1 MLSNLKGTGVAL
13 VTPLH
18 EDESI
23 DFGGLEKLI
32 DHVIDGGV
40 DYVVSLGTTGE
51 SPVFT
56 WEEKMSIVSHTLEY
70 CHGRIDV
77 VLGLGGNNT
86 REILEKLTIVAHLK
100 VAAMLSVSPYYNRPS
115 QEGIKNHYQ
124 QIAAASAHPI
134 VLYNVPFRTGSN
146 IESDTTLHLAEDR
159 NIIGIK
165 DATTDLRQVTR
176 VLRDRP
182 DDFLVLS
189 GEDSIAL
196 PLLSIG
202 GDGVISVLANLLPG
216 DFSSMV
222 SLARNNDFASAAA
235 VHQRLSPFYHLSSA
249 EGNPSSI
256 KAGLQAAGLMSCC
269 VRPPLA
275 EPSKLLQAQFKL
287 ALEDLK
293 ASL

>member
-23 DFGGLEKLI
+23 DFRGLEKLI

-100 VAAMLSVSPYYNRPS
+100 VTAMLSVSPYYNRPS

-134 VLYNVPFRTGSN
+134 VLYNVPFR
-146 IESDTTLHLAEDR
+146 
-159 NIIGIK
+159 
-165 DATTDLRQVTR
+165 
-176 VLRDRP
+176 
-182 DDFLVLS
+182 
-189 GEDSIAL
+189 
-196 PLLSIG
+196 
-202 GDGVISVLANLLPG
+202 
-216 DFSSMV
+216 
-222 SLARNNDFASAAA
+222 
-235 VHQRLSPFYHLSSA
+235 
-249 EGNPSSI
+249 
-256 KAGLQAAGLMSCC
+256 
-269 VRPPLA
+269 
-275 EPSKLLQAQFKL
+275 
-287 ALEDLK
+287 
-293 ASL
+293 